1 MSVCGREAEA
11 ERRGANIQWGRRGS
25 KKSNSE
31 FCVSHQLACFHK
43 YVNVTSNLDPSAS
56 QSGSWAESDE
66 QRRLDISVKLQQQ
79 QVKHKNRIR
88 EAGIKLDILSLQ
100 VYVLLLFFS
109 KQLIHHH
116 IKSVHLKTVIQYLYT
131 TKMRELWNIH
141 LV

>member
-1 MSVCGREAEA
+1 MICQSAVGKPRQKDAALISSGGRGGVRKVTPSFAYRINWLVC
-11 ERRGANIQWGRRGS
+11 
-25 KKSNSE
+25 
-31 FCVSHQLACFHK
+31 LAALK

-79 QVKHKNRIR
+79 QIKHKNRIR
-88 EAGIKLDILSLQ
+88 EAGIKLDIVSLQ

-116 IKSVHLKTVIQYLYT
+116 IKSVHLKTVSYNIYIQP
-131 TKMRELWNIH
+131 K
-141 LV
+141 